1 METPMGRVVSR
12 AIGYQSREAATPA
25 RRVLLAE
32 DSTDVRELLKT
43 ALELDG
49 YEVVGFPDGTSL
61 VDYLGDALRPHAD
74 TAVPDIIISD
84 IRMPGFSGIDVLA
97 ALRRADLEVPV
108 ILITAF
114 GDEEVD
120 AEARRLGAA
129 SLFTKPFDLD
139 DLRTA
144 LRYYL
149 EHGRGLAGAGERRE
163 ARSRSGTSPRVRH

>member
-49 YEVVGFPDGTSL
+49 YEVIGFPDGTSL

-74 TAVPDIIISD
+74 TAVPDIIITD

-97 ALRRADLEVPV
+97 ALRRADLQVPV

-114 GDEEVD
+114 GNEEID

-129 SLFTKPFDLD
+129 GLFAKPFDID

-144 LRYYL
+144 LRYFL
-149 EHGRGLAGAGERRE
+149 EHEPGETHAVRGRPERATR
-163 ARSRSGTSPRVRH
+163 TKH